1 MASLNG
7 QTIASSYE
15 QLLHVDADGG
25 GNGTTHV
32 SVKDG
37 DNGTTFGF
45 TIATDALMMTSTN
58 RLEFGDNASYIHQS
72 ADGVLDLVSD
82 TEIEINATTV
92 DINGAVD
99 ISGLT
104 TVAANI
110 TVSGS
115 DPTSINAGEI
125 AGDNDVLGINIKNT
139 NTGDGTGGMLKFM
152 SDNGDA
158 ITAIAH
164 NQSANTS
171 GEMLFFTE
179 NSGTFAERMKIDSSG
194 KVGVGVSPAKLF
206 HVEGSVGGDFL
217 SRIKNTDGTN
227 GEGLQIHADNT
238 NSASR
243 ALDVRNSNGQIFQVY
258 NDGNIVIKGDGSD
271 QTTKWHSGS
280 AYVNAK
286 LDVRQLAI
294 AFSGSDKVTS
304 DTSGNFTFA
313 NTLTVGSIA
322 DEGDAII
329 TNGADAGRYDVLT
342 VKEDGNTRWELS
354 FEGNGSTNSLTFG
367 SNISEQNIAN
377 GGVLTL
383 LPDGNVGI
391 GCSPDSKLKI
401 QENTNGENVA
411 FAMRAFNQS
420 GSGKAVTFTLDP
432 DAESLTLTN
441 LASFKIDQAST
452 GQFGNTALQTVD
464 GDDNGGVNIEHGA
477 GDGRIRVASAGS
489 FRTEYLANQLKANA
503 NGFDIRTTDAQNVT
517 ISTNDSIRMSVAGSS
532 GNVQVGAG
540 TDYPGFTPSFVV
552 QGSNPSLGLR
562 KQDSNSGSF
571 FNTII
576 ASDGN
581 SIRAF
586 YSHQYIMATASND
599 GGTNESTK
607 LTLDTSGNL
616 TIAGSYSPSDINLK
630 TNIEELPNILNVLS
644 GIKPIKYKYKR
655 DIKEGMDTVK
665 IGLIAQEVEKH
676 FPELIL
682 ENSIHDTEEQKFK
695 SLNYNGMIPV
705 LLKAIQELSAKV
717 EKLEKKCEDCC

>member
-1 MASLNG
+1 
-7 QTIASSYE
+7 
-15 QLLHVDADGG
+15 
-25 GNGTTHV
+25 
-32 SVKDG
+32 
-37 DNGTTFGF
+37 
-45 TIATDALMMTSTN
+45 
-58 RLEFGDNASYIHQS
+58 
-72 ADGVLDLVSD
+72 
-82 TEIEINATTV
+82 V

-367 SNISEQNIAN
+367 SNVTAQNIAN

-391 GCSPDSKLKI
+391 NSNNPTNLFTVKSGGAGSIVKGIVLENNGDTNIAGTLFEESFSGGTCGELRLNSSNSTKVLISGNSTSYINNGSNFGIGTNSPLNESSGTLLHIADTGGSNAAHINLSGGDGDDGSQTGKI
-401 QENTNGENVA
+401 SFSDPSDPADAVA
-411 FAMRAFNQS
+411 FISSNIS
-420 GSGKAVTFTLDP
+420 GTNSNPGGSLHFFTAVDGGSMTERIKIDSSGKATFEMNT
-432 DAESLTLTN
+432 
-441 LASFKIDQAST
+441 ASDFCMQIRNNGANDNRLGIKVIAGADNASNAGSTTYFEARTGNDNST
-452 GQFGNTALQTVD
+452 GNL
-464 GDDNGGVNIEHGA
+464 
-477 GDGRIRVASAGS
+477 
-489 FRTEYLANQLKANA
+489 
-503 NGFDIRTTDAQNVT
+503 VT
-517 ISTNDSIRMSVAGSS
+517 SS
-532 GNVQVGAG
+532 GTFQLVDV
-540 TDYPGFTPSFVV
+540 
-552 QGSNPSLGLR
+552 
-562 KQDSNSGSF
+562 
-571 FNTII
+571 
-576 ASDGN
+576 SDK
-581 SIRAF
+581 RV
-586 YSHQYIMATASND
+586 
-599 GGTNESTK
+599 
-607 LTLDTSGNL
+607 
-616 TIAGSYSPSDINLK
+616 K
-630 TNIEELPNILNVLS
+630 TNIVDTE
-644 GIKPIKYKYKR
+644 IKGLESVNNMKIR
-655 DIKEGMDTVK
+655 DFNWLDDNNEVGAKVTG
-665 IGLIAQEVEKH
+665 GFIAQELKEVFE
-676 FPELIL
+676 PAVAGD
-682 ENSIHDTEEQKFK
+682 ENSIDE
-695 SLNYNGMIPV
+695 NGKMKPMGVSRDRLVPV
-705 LLKAIQELSAKV
+705 LVKAIQELSAKV
-717 EKLEKKCEDCC
+717 TELENKLGE